1 MSIISTIIRKLIEE
15 ASPKIIMAVIGGLVL
30 VGGGT
35 GVALSTSLRHAR
47 APKITSTEAVV
58 DEIKQIGQFRTSA
71 YCDEIVI
78 KGKLDSLPSVIA
90 RKAKGEKVKSGEIV
104 LVQKAAVH
112 AGVDFDKMEP
122 EDLRLSGDTLFV
134 ALPAAEI
141 LLIDMD
147 RTKQDVFLQK
157 GKWDG
162 DQVEELYGP
171 AEKKLIQDALDS
183 GVLTKAYAN
192 AKEYIEDFFRPFG
205 YICVINQ
212 KQPQQ

>member
-1 MSIISTIIRKLIEE
+1 MYQIIAEDGRAKSAHMETVHGNIETPVFMNVGTVAAIKGAVST
-15 ASPKIIMAVIGGLVL
+15 
-30 VGGGT
+30 
-35 GVALSTSLRHAR
+35 
-47 APKITSTEAVV
+47 V
-58 DEIKQIGQFRTSA
+58 DLKQIGQFRTSA

-90 RKAKGEKVKSGEIV
+90 RKEKGEKVKSGEIV

-141 LLIDMD
+141 LQIDMD

-171 AEKKLIQDALDS
+171 AEKKLIQDALDG

-205 YICVINQ
+205 YVCVINQ